1 MAVTREQVLAFR
13 VRRQGLHR
21 TRADRLTDVPVLD
34 LGVQDTGSDGAGW
47 ALALR
52 GLPPDAA
59 APERRMLA
67 WTLRGAPH
75 SYRRADVAGVAA
87 ATAPWSDA
95 DACKRIFDAVKPLRA
110 AGIAPLAALDTVAD
124 ALRDIVRRPT
134 VKGEA
139 SAELTR
145 RLPAPYLRECR
156 PCNATH
162 VYEQPFRLAALRAG
176 LELEPG
182 TSPPVLRPV
191 AGWSG
196 PAKQVPEAL
205 DVVRAYLRLLG
216 PATPRHVAAY
226 LDSPVAEVKRHWP
239 ADAVPVDVD
248 GEKRD
253 ILEGDRAELGEAS
266 VDPGT
271 VRLLGAF
278 DLFLQ
283 ARDRELIVPG
293 AARRKQLWVILGRPG
308 AVLVGGEVAGT
319 WRPQARSGRLQIAV
333 DPWRRVD
340 DDAVAGQA
348 ERLAEF
354 RGLRFAGVTTA

>member
-1 MAVTREQVLAFR
+1 MAA
-13 VRRQGLHR
+13 
-21 TRADRLTDVPVLD
+21 
-34 LGVQDTGSDGAGW
+34 
-47 ALALR
+47 
-52 GLPPDAA
+52 
-59 APERRMLA
+59 
-67 WTLRGAPH
+67 
-75 SYRRADVAGVAA
+75 VAA

-95 DACKRIFDAVKPLRA
+95 DAGKRIFDAVKPLRA

-124 ALRDIVRRPT
+124 ALQDIVRQPT

-156 PCNATH
+156 PCNAIH

-182 TSPPVLRPV
+182 TSPPVLRPI

-196 PAKQVPEAL
+196 PAREVPEAL

-226 LDSPVAEVKRHWP
+226 LDSPVAEVKRRWP
-239 ADAVPVDVD
+239 ADGVCVDVD
-248 GEKRD
+248 GETRT
-253 ILEGDRAELGEAS
+253 ILEADLADLEKAEDA
-266 VDPGT
+266 PGS

-283 ARDRELIVPG
+283 ARDRELIVPD

-319 WRPQARSGRLQIAV
+319 WRPQARSGRLQITV
-333 DPWRRVD
+333 DPWRRWD
-340 DDAVAGQA
+340 DEAVAEQG
-348 ERLAEF
+348 ERLAQF
-354 RGLRFAGVTTA
+354 RGLRFAGVAAA